1 MADIRRLAGRVAV
14 ITGASSGVGAAA
26 ARLFAREGAQVV
38 AVARRRELLED
49 VIAEIRCAGGEGAV
63 VVADLAAG
71 EGAEQAFAGALD
83 AFGRVDVLVNNAGA
97 GHSYGLARPGAMD
110 PVHTT
115 TPALWDEVLAI
126 NLSSA
131 FRLTR
136 LVVPDMQARGSG
148 SIVNVTSI
156 AGYTG
161 LADAHAYTAAK
172 AGLINLTRSLAIAY
186 ARDGIRS
193 NAIAPGSIDTPMVRP
208 ATLERFADEE
218 ARWQLAPMGRPATPE
233 EVAYACLFFASDES
247 SYCNGSVLAVDG
259 GVTARG
265 AWSVPGPAAET

>member
-1 MADIRRLAGRVAV
+1 M
-14 ITGASSGVGAAA
+14 
-26 ARLFAREGAQVV
+26 
-38 AVARRRELLED
+38 AVA
-49 VIAEIRCAGGEGAV
+49 
-63 VVADLAAG
+63 ADLAASD
-71 EGAEQAFAGALD
+71 GAERAVAGALD
-83 AFGRVDVLVNNAGA
+83 RFGTVDVLVNNAGA
-97 GHSYGLARPGAMD
+97 GHSYGLTRPGSMD

-115 TPALWDEVLAI
+115 PPALWDEVLAI

-131 FRLTR
+131 FHMTR
-136 LVVPDMQARGSG
+136 LVVPHMRARGSG
-148 SIVNVTSI
+148 SIVNVASI

-193 NAIAPGSIDTPMVRP
+193 NVVAPGSIDTPMVRR

-218 ARWQLAPMGRPATPE
+218 TRWQLAPMGRPATAE
-233 EVAYACLFFASDES
+233 EVAYACLFFAGDES

-265 AWSVPGPAAET
+265 AWSVTVPPAAP